1 MKKIILTL
9 FVLILNINYTYAGE
23 CLIKNKTSPS
33 LLEYIENNRNVIKKI
48 TTQTIK
54 ESNKKNEETK
64 TITWNVK
71 NEFSTLKYDAIRIY
85 NEAFDFNWYYSYFKY
100 YAVFPISNE
109 VPYEVKRD
117 YRILENENK
126 WLKKYIEN
134 IVKSWK
140 SNIDIIWICEWIEWK
155 CDYKSKIKNTELI
168 WKLIQNNQNILDLYR
183 NVVIWELKTNDY
195 NYQLVGNN
203 FEAEIKTNYSIN
215 SYSKCWEEEGWFFET
230 ISKSIANIWTLN
242 KQWTDWIQKW
252 KDAWWLLIWKDTSKS
267 EYQKL
272 EKDLLKKELS
282 RQWVSWDNQ
291 QNMLE
296 ALDKY
301 NSTWFSQNN
310 NFITNSYNNIKNKLE
325 KEFKKF
331 NDEIIWDFFEKEEW
345 EEVSINDINRA
356 SLNSEWSEN
365 IKKRIDTLYLEQN
378 NFEWISE
385 LNTDNTRARIIS
397 TYIEISNSIN
407 TLNKTT
413 CRVAVKVC
421 KAQDPSKWDCWE
433 CN

>member
-1 MKKIILTL
+1 K
-9 FVLILNINYTYAGE
+9 
-23 CLIKNKTSPS
+23 
-33 LLEYIENNRNVIKKI
+33 
-48 TTQTIK
+48 
-54 ESNKKNEETK
+54 
-64 TITWNVK
+64 
-71 NEFSTLKYDAIRIY
+71 EFSTLKYDAVRIY
-85 NEAFDFNWYYSYFKY
+85 NEAFDFNGYYSYFKY

-126 WLKKYIEN
+126 GLKKYVEN
-134 IVKSWK
+134 IVKTGK
-140 SNIDIIWICEWIEWK
+140 SNIDIIGVCEGIEGK
-155 CDYKSKIKNTELI
+155 CDYKNKIKNTELI
-168 WKLIQNNQNILDLYR
+168 GKLIQNNQSILDLYR
-183 NVVIWELKTNDY
+183 NVVIGELKTNDY
-195 NYQLVGNN
+195 DYQLVSNN
-203 FEAEIKTNYSIN
+203 FEAEVKTNYSIA
-215 SYSKCWEEEGWFFET
+215 SYSKCGEEEGGFFET
-230 ISKSIANIWTLN
+230 ISKSIANIGTLN
-242 KQWTDWIQKW
+242 KQGTDGIQKW
-252 KDAWWLLIWKDTSKS
+252 EDAWGLLVGKDTSKS

-282 RQWVSWDNQ
+282 RQGVSGDNQ

-301 NSTWFSQNN
+301 NSTGFSQNN
-310 NFITNSYNNIKNKLE
+310 NFIVNSYNNIKNKLE

-331 NDEIIWDFFEKEEW
+331 DDEIIGDFFEKEEG
-345 EEVSINDINRA
+345 EEVSIKDINRA
-356 SLNSEWSEN
+356 SLNSEGSEN
-365 IKKRIDTLYLEQN
+365 IKKRIDTLYLEQS
-378 NFEWISE
+378 NFEGVSE

-421 KAQDPSKWDCWE
+421 KAQDSSKGDCGE